1 MLTSPLLVVA
11 WLPAC
16 VALVGSATVG
26 ARPRVL
32 LLDVL
37 DTLVVDPFFKGMHS
51 DVFGFES
58 MDEFF
63 AAKDNQAYLDF
74 ETGAMTEAECFDRYF
89 LDGRAVDVPALR
101 AYLRRKYK
109 FVPKIEP
116 LLAELQALPAV
127 ELHVLSNYGPWW
139 TLIEEELALSRYVP
153 WTFVSCQTRAQ
164 ARARGVPD
172 RARPAR
178 RRAGRGRL
186 RRRLADERRRRGR
199 ARHAR
204 RARDGRRARARSAL
218 VEHWPELAASTPRG
232 YSTCRVCRRSFVLNG
247 PKACRSHSGSL
258 RGESARKGDW
268 ESTSTEKELVL
279 SWTCCGAAE
288 DAPGCEVRCHATR
301 GGYHCY
307 GRGASCKRSA
317 RGPRATRRRP

>member
-153 WTFVSCQTRAQ
+153 WTFVSCQTGVRKPEPAAFQIALDRLGVAPGEVVFVDDSQTNVDAAAALGMRAV
-164 ARARGVPD
+164 RATGDVP
-172 RARPAR
+172 A
-178 RRAGRGRL
+178 L
-186 RRRLADERRRRGR
+186 
-199 ARHAR
+199 
-204 RARDGRRARARSAL
+204 RSAL

-288 DAPGCEVRCHATR
+288 DAPGCEVRCHAT
-301 GGYHCY
+301 YDD
-307 GRGASCKRSA
+307 
-317 RGPRATRRRP
+317 

>member
-1 MLTSPLLVVA
+1 MLTLSLLVVA

-153 WTFVSCQTRAQ
+153 WTFVSCETGARKPERAAFQIALDRLGVAPDEVVFVDDSQTNVDAAAALGMRAV
-164 ARARGVPD
+164 RATGDVP
-172 RARPAR
+172 A
-178 RRAGRGRL
+178 L
-186 RRRLADERRRRGR
+186 
-199 ARHAR
+199 
-204 RARDGRRARARSAL
+204 RSAL

-288 DAPGCEVRCHATR
+288 DAPGCEVRCHAT
-301 GGYHCY
+301 YDD
-307 GRGASCKRSA
+307 
-317 RGPRATRRRP
+317 

>member
-1 MLTSPLLVVA
+1 MLTLSLLVVA

-153 WTFVSCQTRAQ
+153 WTFVSCQTGVRKPEPAAFQIALDRLGVAPGEVVFVDDSQTNVDAAAALGMRAV
-164 ARARGVPD
+164 RATGDVP
-172 RARPAR
+172 A
-178 RRAGRGRL
+178 L
-186 RRRLADERRRRGR
+186 
-199 ARHAR
+199 
-204 RARDGRRARARSAL
+204 RSAL

-288 DAPGCEVRCHATR
+288 DAPGCEVRCHLT
-301 GGYHCY
+301 YD
-307 GRGASCKRSA
+307 S
-317 RGPRATRRRP
+317 

>member
-1 MLTSPLLVVA
+1 MISVCDLTVSKLFQEGLHAPKMLTLSLLVVA

-153 WTFVSCQTRAQ
+153 WTFVSCQTGVRKPEPAAFQIALDRLGVAPGEVVFVDDSQTNVDAAAALGMRAV
-164 ARARGVPD
+164 RATGDVP
-172 RARPAR
+172 A
-178 RRAGRGRL
+178 L
-186 RRRLADERRRRGR
+186 
-199 ARHAR
+199 
-204 RARDGRRARARSAL
+204 RSAL

-288 DAPGCEVRCHATR
+288 DAPGCEVRCHAT
-301 GGYHCY
+301 YDD
-307 GRGASCKRSA
+307 
-317 RGPRATRRRP
+317 

>member
-1 MLTSPLLVVA
+1 MLTLSLLVVA

-58 MDEFF
+58 IDEFF

-153 WTFVSCQTRAQ
+153 WTFVSCQTGVRKPEPAAFQIALDRLGVAPGEVVFVDDSQTNVDAAAALGMRAV
-164 ARARGVPD
+164 RATGDVP
-172 RARPAR
+172 A
-178 RRAGRGRL
+178 L
-186 RRRLADERRRRGR
+186 
-199 ARHAR
+199 
-204 RARDGRRARARSAL
+204 RSAL

-288 DAPGCEVRCHATR
+288 DAPGCEVRCHAT
-301 GGYHCY
+301 YDD
-307 GRGASCKRSA
+307 
-317 RGPRATRRRP
+317 

>member
-1 MLTSPLLVVA
+1 MHAPKMLTLSLLVVA

-153 WTFVSCQTRAQ
+153 WTFVSCETGARKPERAAFQIALDRLGVAPDEVVFVDDSQTNVDAAAALGMRAV
-164 ARARGVPD
+164 RATGDVP
-172 RARPAR
+172 A
-178 RRAGRGRL
+178 L
-186 RRRLADERRRRGR
+186 
-199 ARHAR
+199 
-204 RARDGRRARARSAL
+204 RSAL

-288 DAPGCEVRCHATR
+288 DAPGCEVRCHAT
-301 GGYHCY
+301 YDD
-307 GRGASCKRSA
+307 
-317 RGPRATRRRP
+317 

>member
-1 MLTSPLLVVA
+1 MLTLSLLVVA

-153 WTFVSCQTRAQ
+153 WTFVSCQTGVRKPEPAAFQIALDRLGVAPGEVVFVDDSQTNVDAAAVLGMRAV
-164 ARARGVPD
+164 RATGDVP
-172 RARPAR
+172 A
-178 RRAGRGRL
+178 L
-186 RRRLADERRRRGR
+186 
-199 ARHAR
+199 
-204 RARDGRRARARSAL
+204 RSAL

-288 DAPGCEVRCHATR
+288 DAPGCEVRCHAT
-301 GGYHCY
+301 YDD
-307 GRGASCKRSA
+307 
-317 RGPRATRRRP
+317 

>member
-1 MLTSPLLVVA
+1 MLTLSLLVVA

-139 TLIEEELALSRYVP
+139 TLIEEELALSR
-153 WTFVSCQTRAQ
+153 SRC
-164 ARARGVPD
+164 
-172 RARPAR
+172 
-178 RRAGRGRL
+178 
-186 RRRLADERRRRGR
+186 
-199 ARHAR
+199 
-204 RARDGRRARARSAL
+204 GRRFRSSSRSPAKGCATSRPPTKTSSSG
-218 VEHWPELAASTPRG
+218 EKGHSTPRCRSSRHAWRAACSPASRWSR
-232 YSTCRVCRRSFVLNG
+232 STRCRR
-247 PKACRSHSGSL
+247 R
-258 RGESARKGDW
+258 W
-268 ESTSTEKELVL
+268 
-279 SWTCCGAAE
+279 
-288 DAPGCEVRCHATR
+288 
-301 GGYHCY
+301 
-307 GRGASCKRSA
+307 
-317 RGPRATRRRP
+317 

>member
-1 MLTSPLLVVA
+1 MLTLYLLVVA

-153 WTFVSCQTRAQ
+153 WTFVSCQTGVRKPEPAAFQIALDRLGVAPGEVVFVDDSQTNVDAAAALGMRAV
-164 ARARGVPD
+164 RATGDVP
-172 RARPAR
+172 A
-178 RRAGRGRL
+178 L
-186 RRRLADERRRRGR
+186 
-199 ARHAR
+199 
-204 RARDGRRARARSAL
+204 RSAL

-288 DAPGCEVRCHATR
+288 DAPGCEVRCHAT
-301 GGYHCY
+301 YDD
-307 GRGASCKRSA
+307 
-317 RGPRATRRRP
+317 

>member
-1 MLTSPLLVVA
+1 MLTLSLLVVA

-153 WTFVSCQTRAQ
+153 WTFVSCETGARKPERAAFQIALDRLGVAPDEVVFVDDSQTNVDAAAALGMRAV
-164 ARARGVPD
+164 RATGDVP
-172 RARPAR
+172 A
-178 RRAGRGRL
+178 L
-186 RRRLADERRRRGR
+186 R
-199 ARHAR
+199 
-204 RARDGRRARARSAL
+204 SVL

-288 DAPGCEVRCHATR
+288 DAPGCEVRCHAT
-301 GGYHCY
+301 YDD
-307 GRGASCKRSA
+307 
-317 RGPRATRRRP
+317 

>member
-1 MLTSPLLVVA
+1 MLTLSLLVVA

-153 WTFVSCQTRAQ
+153 WTFVSCQTGVRKPEPAAFQIALDRLGVAPDEVVFVDDSQTNVDAAAALGMRAV
-164 ARARGVPD
+164 RATGDVP
-172 RARPAR
+172 A
-178 RRAGRGRL
+178 L
-186 RRRLADERRRRGR
+186 
-199 ARHAR
+199 
-204 RARDGRRARARSAL
+204 RSAL

-288 DAPGCEVRCHATR
+288 DAPGCEVRCHAT
-301 GGYHCY
+301 YDD
-307 GRGASCKRSA
+307 
-317 RGPRATRRRP
+317 

>member
-1 MLTSPLLVVA
+1 MHAPKMLTLSLLVVA

-153 WTFVSCQTRAQ
+153 WTFVSCQTGVRKPEPAAFQIALDRLGVAPGEVVFVDDSQTNVDAAAALGMRAV
-164 ARARGVPD
+164 RATGDVP
-172 RARPAR
+172 A
-178 RRAGRGRL
+178 L
-186 RRRLADERRRRGR
+186 
-199 ARHAR
+199 
-204 RARDGRRARARSAL
+204 RSAL

-288 DAPGCEVRCHATR
+288 DAPGCEVRCHAT
-301 GGYHCY
+301 YDD
-307 GRGASCKRSA
+307 
-317 RGPRATRRRP
+317 

>member
-1 MLTSPLLVVA
+1 M
-11 WLPAC
+11 
-16 VALVGSATVG
+16 
-26 ARPRVL
+26 L

-153 WTFVSCQTRAQ
+153 WTFVSCQTGVRKPEPAAFQIALDRLGVAPGEVVFVDDSQTNVDAAAALGMRAV
-164 ARARGVPD
+164 RATGDVP
-172 RARPAR
+172 A
-178 RRAGRGRL
+178 L
-186 RRRLADERRRRGR
+186 
-199 ARHAR
+199 
-204 RARDGRRARARSAL
+204 RSAL

-288 DAPGCEVRCHATR
+288 DAPGCEVRCHAT
-301 GGYHCY
+301 YDD
-307 GRGASCKRSA
+307 
-317 RGPRATRRRP
+317 

>member
-1 MLTSPLLVVA
+1 MLTLSLLVVA

-153 WTFVSCQTRAQ
+153 WTFVSCQTGVRKPEPAAFQIALDRLGVAPGEVVFVDDSQTNVDAAAALGMRAV
-164 ARARGVPD
+164 RATGDVP
-172 RARPAR
+172 A
-178 RRAGRGRL
+178 L
-186 RRRLADERRRRGR
+186 
-199 ARHAR
+199 
-204 RARDGRRARARSAL
+204 RSAL

-288 DAPGCEVRCHATR
+288 DAPGCEVRCHAT
-301 GGYHCY
+301 YDD
-307 GRGASCKRSA
+307 
-317 RGPRATRRRP
+317 